1 MSNRKKLCSLVSLVL
16 MFTLSVT
23 AYAAETNVPSG
34 NFEISTAEVNGEEV
48 ELVVLKSK
56 ALTRSADN
64 VVIDKETVFIPDF
77 NEMTKEEHMENISLA
92 KSRAIDPYQFAEN
105 NKYIQFNSELAYN
118 TERYLLEGQVLDLVD
133 LISFKIDRTIH
144 TNAPFNSFHNPT
156 VVAKQIGPVRGSGW
170 GVLEQIY
177 GQEKTYSNVTY
188 GSRYDIPSDWMPVLP
203 GVVGYKVGVNYR
215 IKIDYLSGKDYT
227 IEKWHEVR

>member
-1 MSNRKKLCSLVSLVL
+1 VWQSILL
-16 MFTLSVT
+16 
-23 AYAAETNVPSG
+23 
-34 NFEISTAEVNGEEV
+34 AEVF
-48 ELVVLKSK
+48 
-56 ALTRSADN
+56 R
-64 VVIDKETVFIPDF
+64 
-77 NEMTKEEHMENISLA
+77 
-92 KSRAIDPYQFAEN
+92 
-105 NKYIQFNSELAYN
+105 IQFMREK
-118 TERYLLEGQVLDLVD
+118 
-133 LISFKIDRTIH
+133 FH
-144 TNAPFNSFHNPT
+144 PPFNSFHNPT